1 VTVDRCAFAPGAD
14 TRRLQRMGSGVIAP
28 VLAACLGVG
37 AVFSATLFWPG
48 APAGAGQISNLQ
60 AQAQQLAHEMLLEQ
74 LQVGGYQEQHN
85 AAELQ
90 VLSDE
95 LLLTETQ
102 ARITGLQ
109 QRISRDTGML
119 AHEAVTAYV
128 ENGTAADAAD
138 PLFGNQQTSAAR
150 TTYDRVVTGD
160 LNVAIDVMRSD
171 RQALAAQV
179 VARRRIVGEDQAAV
193 SQAAT
198 MLGKAQYTEQI
209 LQNQHASVTA
219 QLSAA
224 LAQQQAAQAAA
235 AAAAVAAAQ
244 AQAATQ
250 AAAAAQAQAAAQA
263 HAAQTPSVQP
273 TSGSAPPGGA
283 TPGTPTLNPF
293 LQCVVQ
299 AESGGDYQAVSPT
312 GQYMGAFQ
320 FSQPTWNE
328 AAGLAGMPS
337 LVGVAPNT
345 ASPADQDALA
355 IALYAADGQQPWY
368 DPCRTG

>member
-1 VTVDRCAFAPGAD
+1 MTVLRRALARGTD
-14 TRRLQRMGSGVIAP
+14 TRRLRRVGSAVLAP

-37 AVFSATLFWPG
+37 ALFSATLFWTG
-48 APAGAGQISNLQ
+48 APAGAGQISSLQ

-85 AAELQ
+85 AAEMQALHDQ
-90 VLSDE
+90 Q
-95 LLLTETQ
+95 LLVETQ
-102 ARITGLQ
+102 DRIAGLQ
-109 QRISRDTGML
+109 QRIGRDTGLL
-119 AHEAVTAYV
+119 AHDAVTAYV
-128 ENGTAADAAD
+128 ESGTAADAAD
-138 PLFGNQQTSAAR
+138 PLFGNQQTSAVR

-160 LNVAIDVMRSD
+160 LNVALDILRTD
-171 RQALAAQV
+171 RQSLAAQLV
-179 VARRRIVGEDQAAV
+179 SRRQIVNQDQAAV
-193 SQAAT
+193 SQAAV
-198 MLGKAQYTEQI
+198 MLGKAQYTEQV
-209 LQNQHASVTA
+209 LQGQHASVTA
-219 QLSAA
+219 QLSVA
-224 LAQQQAAQAAA
+224 LAQQQQAQAAA

-244 AQAATQ
+244 AQAARAQ
-250 AAAAAQAQAAAQA
+250 AAQAAQA
-263 HAAQTPSVQP
+263 SQAGQSPPAP
-273 TSGSAPPGGA
+273 TATGNGTGA
-283 TPGTPTLNPF
+283 LPVLNSF

-328 AAGLAGMPS
+328 AAGLAGMPN

-368 DPCRTG
+368 DPCRTS